1 MSSPL
6 KPIWCPNFPHS
17 APTCLATMG
26 RTPRVVG
33 CEISCGPICSFASFC
48 GFSFCDLWLSS
59 HSLGL
64 RPDPGQAAGGAILHS
79 RAVPRSQQGRIKVLA
94 LKNTVPNTTRH
105 LLAHD
110 LPLWPAGAMQGE
122 QTHLLGKGFS
132 AQTKYAIVLV
142 SLSRKSLSRHTST
155 YSLPWPFYTSRSFL
169 SEEYFPA
176 FMPAPARDPKCWHSS
191 TYLRS

>member
-6 KPIWCPNFPHS
+6 KPIWCPNLPHS

-105 LLAHD
+105 LLTSSRLAPVACWGNARRADTPLRQRMLSANQVCNCAGVFIEEVTVQAH
-110 LPLWPAGAMQGE
+110 
-122 QTHLLGKGFS
+122 
-132 AQTKYAIVLV
+132 
-142 SLSRKSLSRHTST
+142 
-155 YSLPWPFYTSRSFL
+155 
-169 SEEYFPA
+169 
-176 FMPAPARDPKCWHSS
+176 
-191 TYLRS
+191 